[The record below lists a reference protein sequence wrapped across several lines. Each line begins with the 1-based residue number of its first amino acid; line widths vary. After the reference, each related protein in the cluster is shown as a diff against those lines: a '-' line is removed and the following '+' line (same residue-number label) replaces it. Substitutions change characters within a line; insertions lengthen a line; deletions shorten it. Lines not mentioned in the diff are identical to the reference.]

1 MNNLGI
7 TDITIVVWGNTIMK
21 KVKFSI
27 SSTWWNFMI
36 QWLMSFMKVQHSSKP
51 LHQLRSTN
59 YNFQFKGTVLF
70 INSLWQTV
78 LFRFKS
84 KYCQRYITR
93 SANENEMT
101 LKYGDSDNTALN
113 FGHKL
118 RMWFNRILHLTQVC

>member
-36 QWLMSFMKVQHSSKP
+36 QWLMSFMKVQHSSEP

-59 YNFQFKGTVLF
+59 YNFLFKGTVIF
-70 INSLWQTV
+70 IYSLRQTV

-101 LKYGDSDNTALN
+101 LKYGDSDNTALK

-118 RMWFNRILHLTQVC
+118 RMWFNRILHLSQVC